1 MTAPSLRYPTT
12 LARYGDQLLMSDP
25 NSTHTSAAA
34 QNYPSQPRAS
44 KPRKGA
50 SIAVRNAPDEHRSKT
65 SPPPRKCH
73 RRAPPIRR
81 KKRG

>member
-12 LARYGDQLLMSDP
+12 LAHYGDQLLMSDP

-34 QNYPSQPRAS
+34 QNYPSQSRAS

-50 SIAVRNAPDEHRSKT
+50 SIAVRNAPDEHWSKT
-65 SPPPRKCH
+65 SPPPRSATGE
-73 RRAPPIRR
+73 RRQFGA
-81 KKRG
+81 KSRG